1 MTRKEPK
8 GHVEFRQPPAQ
19 LTADLPGDPEMR
31 EHLDEMRANDGYPGS
46 CGIGNTE
53 SEQKDSQV

>member
-1 MTRKEPK
+1 MSDKHPK
-8 GHVEFRQPPAQ
+8 GRVEFRQPPVK

-46 CGIGNTE
+46 CGIINP
-53 SEQKDSQV
+53 SEGQGE